1 MSAGPLRAVL
11 DAIDSGA
18 LTSLEIRDR
27 TSLPY
32 ETIRTAL
39 EQLERMGRL
48 TSEQVAVGC
57 PPAGCGSCDLT
68 ASCGPRLIGLSAV
81 PVGVGRIVNK
91 P

>member
-11 DAIDSGA
+11 NAIDDGA
-18 LTSLEIRDR
+18 LTAAEIHRR

-48 TSEQVAVGC
+48 TAEQVEVGC
-57 PPAGCGSCDLT
+57 PPQGCGTCAQSTSC
-68 ASCGPRLIGLSAV
+68 APRLIGLSRV
-81 PVGVGRIVNK
+81 RPTDV
-91 P
+91 